1 MPIRVLMADD
11 SECMLSAL
19 RRVLTEESQIEI
31 AGETNSFT
39 STLAKVADAQPDVL
53 VLDLHLPECADFG
66 SQIVREKL
74 AGLKRIVAISF
85 SNDEEAKMLAQSYG
99 AAVLL
104 DKMKLYTE
112 LIPAIVNASDA
123 ETSAEP
129 ASSKASAARTGR

>member
-11 SECMLSAL
+11 SECMLTAL

-85 SNDEEAKMLAQSYG
+85 SNDEEAKMLALYG